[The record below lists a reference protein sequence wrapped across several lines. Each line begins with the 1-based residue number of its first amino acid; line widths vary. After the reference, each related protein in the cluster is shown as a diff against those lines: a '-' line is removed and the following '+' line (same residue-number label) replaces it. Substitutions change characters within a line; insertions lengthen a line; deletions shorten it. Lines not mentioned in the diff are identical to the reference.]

1 MGVLAWMGASGAQ
14 LQLQSA
20 LSARHTLPTRPRHPS
35 AHSRTVLLL
44 LREWQDRETTPKA
57 NTALLPLAAAVN
69 QAPPCVPSLSHYYS
83 TVQTL

>member
-20 LSARHTLPTRPRHPS
+20 LSARPIVPPTRPRPSS

-44 LREWQDRETTPKA
+44 LREWQARETTAKA
-57 NTALLPLAAAVN
+57 HTALLPLRCR
-69 QAPPCVPSLSHYYS
+69 QANHAPCVPSR
-83 TVQTL
+83 